1 MNPALVE
8 AAKAVGTE
16 GLHDA
21 DVHVGVVVA
30 QEGFA
35 VELDEAGKPVQ
46 IMIEELLAEFRG
58 QVGFGVVEERGDV
71 VLESALAAALVIDE
85 VGIAVA
91 KHDVAGLEVAIEKV
105 IAGGAEKEFGEAAEI
120 VFEGGFD
127 LEAREDGD
135 DFAIGF
141 DYLGSDVRAGTIF
154 GEELEERGVAKV
166 FFEIS
171 AVAEVFGVNF
181 RNGKAVATKVFGEF
195 EESGVFFTDAV
206 ENADGAFFLACETDD
221 LAAGTAEFALE
232 RHDALWRCVEM
243 LLEELFENVQGHWF
257 QPFRANGSM
266 KLTFS
271 SIADSG

>member
-1 MNPALVE
+1 M
-8 AAKAVGTE
+8 
-16 GLHDA
+16 
-21 DVHVGVVVA
+21 
-30 QEGFA
+30 
-35 VELDEAGKPVQ
+35 
-46 IMIEELLAEFRG
+46 
-58 QVGFGVVEERGDV
+58 
-71 VLESALAAALVIDE
+71 AAALVIDE

-120 VFEGGFD
+120 VFEGVFVEGDAGEAEEIVFEIVQVPGDRLAIEAGYGIADGVVQVAGGFD

-154 GEELEERGVAKV
+154 GEELEERGVAEV

-181 RNGKAVATKVFGEF
+181 RNGKTVATKVFGEF

-206 ENADGAFFLACETDD
+206 ENADGAFFLARETDD
-221 LAAGTAEFALE
+221 LAAGTAELALE
-232 RHDALWRCVEM
+232 RHNALWRSVEM

>member
-1 MNPALVE
+1 MNPAFVE

-58 QVGFGVVEERGDV
+58 QVGFGVVQERGDV
-71 VLESALAAALVIDE
+71 VLEGALAAALVIDE

-120 VFEGGFD
+120 VFEGVFVEGD
-127 LEAREDGD
+127 AGD

-141 DYLGSDVRAGTIF
+141 DYLGSDVHAGTIF

-181 RNGKAVATKVFGEF
+181 RNGKTVATKVFGEF

-206 ENADGAFFLACETDD
+206 ENADGAFFLARETDD
-221 LAAGTAEFALE
+221 LAAGTAELALE
-232 RHDALWRCVEM
+232 RHNALWRSVEM
-243 LLEELFENVQGHWF
+243 LLEELFENVQGHECPPNSF
-257 QPFRANGSM
+257 
-266 KLTFS
+266 
-271 SIADSG
+271 